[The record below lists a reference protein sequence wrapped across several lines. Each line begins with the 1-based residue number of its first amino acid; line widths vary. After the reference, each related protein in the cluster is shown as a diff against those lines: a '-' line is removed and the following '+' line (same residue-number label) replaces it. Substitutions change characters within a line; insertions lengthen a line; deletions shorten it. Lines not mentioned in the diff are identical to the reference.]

1 MDSMI
6 IILVAFISAFI
17 AVFCVVFAT
26 TIRKLREEV
35 NKLKEENWKL
45 EHDYYNLKEQLRE
58 KVAKLKEENT
68 KLKDENHSLS
78 CSEKSLLWQREQLR
92 QEIVTII
99 SDSNYFFGRQ
109 ALMHSNFTKV
119 EIFDKKGMPLIS
131 YKKAWEIAV
140 KMIYNW
146 S

>member
-1 MDSMI
+1 MDSMLFI
-6 IILVAFISAFI
+6 IAIFVSIFI
-17 AVFCVVFAT
+17 AFGMVVIAT

-35 NKLKEENWKL
+35 VKLGKENWKL

-78 CSEKSLLWQREQLR
+78 CSEKSLLWQRQNLR
-92 QEIVTII
+92 NEILRLI
-99 SDSNYFFGRQ
+99 SDSKYYYEQKEFMHDNFKKVGVYKNGRQ
-109 ALMHSNFTKV
+109 S
-119 EIFDKKGMPLIS
+119 MPFS
-131 YKKAWEIAV
+131 EAWNIAV